1 MMMNE
6 LTIGPHRVHVD
17 RDAVLTRWI
26 GVPEYE
32 DVRTI
37 HLQFE
42 QVFAKYGRLF
52 VINDMRQSGIPST
65 QTRKWIAD
73 WTLKYQANVTVLN
86 FGASFAIRALQHMI
100 FRALALIGKNGP
112 VEVIQ
117 CTSEAEAIAWIETRR
132 RQLA

>member
-1 MMMNE
+1 MMNE
-6 LTIGPHRVHVD
+6 LTIGPHQVRVD

-26 GVPEYE
+26 GTPEYE

-73 WTLKYQANVTVLN
+73 WMLHYQVNVVVLN
-86 FGASFAIRALQHMI
+86 FGASFAIRALQSMI
-100 FRALALIGKNGP
+100 FRALALIGKKGP
-112 VEVIQ
+112 IEVIQ
-117 CTSEAEAIAWIETRR
+117 CTSEAEAIAWIEARR
-132 RQLA
+132 RQLV